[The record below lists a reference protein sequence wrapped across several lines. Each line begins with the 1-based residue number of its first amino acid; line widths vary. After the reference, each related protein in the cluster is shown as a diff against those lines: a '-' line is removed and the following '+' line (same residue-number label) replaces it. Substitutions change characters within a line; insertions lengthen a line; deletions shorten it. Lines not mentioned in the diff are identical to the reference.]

1 MGQIITHGELILQG
15 AFVSMHN
22 CRPTIASNR
31 LATHA
36 IFNHTLP
43 APTRRTKM
51 KRRTLVEYEDASPEV
66 QAIYEEIREAMG
78 SPAVPNFLKALGNNE
93 NVLRAIWQVTK
104 NTMIEGEIPSLL
116 KQLILFKIS
125 IKAGNEYCTALH
137 GHAALNLTKLP
148 ASFRVALE
156 IVTQAAL
163 QPKSVADEDFDFEDQ
178 LRDEGFSEREIDEL
192 MAQAYFG
199 VMMNTLT
206 DSFDIPWES
215 PFPPEAG

>member
-1 MGQIITHGELILQG
+1 
-15 AFVSMHN
+15 
-22 CRPTIASNR
+22 
-31 LATHA
+31 
-36 IFNHTLP
+36 
-43 APTRRTKM
+43 M
-51 KRRTLVEYEDASPEV
+51 KRQTLVEYKDASREV
-66 QAIYEEIREAMG
+66 QAIYDEIKEIMG

-93 NVLRAIWQVTK
+93 NVLRAIWSMTK
-104 NTMIEGEIPSLL
+104 HTMIEGEIPSLL

-137 GHAALNLTKLP
+137 GHAALNLDPTLSYDDLIKLSEGETSTKLP

-178 LRDEGFSEREIDEL
+178 LRDDGFSEREIDEL

-199 VMMNTLT
+199 VMMNTFI

-215 PFPPEAG
+215 PFPPEEG